1 MTKTKVIV
9 CGGCGRMASKVA
21 QLLFQDNKMEL
32 LGIIE
37 SPTHPDI
44 GKDWGTTMGL
54 GNTGI
59 IIGNDLEETIQEADQ
74 IVEFTNPEVSLQ
86 HLKIVSKYNKTMI
99 MGTTGFSIKEIDEM
113 KKLAQNIPFLFSPNM
128 SMGVNLLFKLAADAA
143 VSLGDGYDIEIIES
157 HHRFKKDAP
166 SGTAK
171 KLAQEIARVRNVDL
185 NEVGIY
191 GRQGIIGERKRGEI
205 GIHSIRGGDI
215 TGEHTVIFTA
225 LGERIELTHKAHSR
239 DTFAHGTIQAIKF
252 MQGKSVGFYEM
263 KDVLKI

>member
-1 MTKTKVIV
+1 MIKVIV

-21 QLLFQDNKMEL
+21 QLIYQDNEL
-32 LGIIE
+32 KLTGIVE

-44 GKDWGTTMGL
+44 GKDWGATVGQ
-54 GNTGI
+54 GKTGI
-59 IIGNDLEETIQEADQ
+59 MIVDNLKAIIQDADQ
-74 IVEFTNPEVSLQ
+74 IVEFTNPKVSLQ
-86 HLKIVSKYNKTMI
+86 HLEIVAKYKKTMI
-99 MGTTGFSIKEIDEM
+99 IGTTGFSGEEIAKM
-113 KKLAQNIPFLFSPNM
+113 KSLSQNIPFLFSPNM
-128 SMGVNLLFKLAADAA
+128 SLGVNLLFKLAAETA
-143 VSLGDGYDIEIIES
+143 VSLGDSYDIEIIES

-171 KLAQEIARVRNVDL
+171 KLAQEIAKAKNINLD
-185 NEVGIY
+185 EVGIY
-191 GRQGIIGERKRGEI
+191 GRQGLIGERKREEI

-215 TGEHTVIFTA
+215 TGEHIVMFTA

-252 MQGKSVGFYEM
+252 MEGKPASFYEM